1 MAGALWPTQ
10 LKVLLI
16 DGEAIYICIYNDGG
30 DGGGGGSG
38 AVEPEQ
44 STMYVLQDKLRVLTL
59 YNIYSRLGKTES
71 LGPWRKV
78 IVHHSKPSLC
88 QNDPQ
93 M

>member
-38 AVEPEQ
+38 ENVV
-44 STMYVLQDKLRVLTL
+44 T
-59 YNIYSRLGKTES
+59 
-71 LGPWRKV
+71 RKV
-78 IVHHSKPSLC
+78 
-88 QNDPQ
+88 
-93 M
+93 MFFF

>member
-1 MAGALWPTQ
+1 M
-10 LKVLLI
+10 
-16 DGEAIYICIYNDGG
+16 CDGG

-88 QNDPQ
+88 QNDSP
-93 M
+93 MHSEDHFGIMKASYDAP